1 MTVKTSTEARRDWR
15 ELLDVAQKAPVVI
28 TRNGVVV
35 AYVIS
40 PEMMDELVK
49 MRAELK
55 RR

>member
-1 MTVKTSTEARRDWR
+1 MIIKTSTEARRHWH
-15 ELLDVAQKAPVVI
+15 ELLDVAQKSPVAI
-28 TRNGVVV
+28 TRKGVVL

-40 PEMMDELVK
+40 PKMMDELAK